1 MEDCLE
7 AWNRIVGP
15 YSNTFPFVE
24 EEKKNK
30 KEIVGASGVIETIVE
45 AFVQWRHTI
54 QSVHIKT
61 HLLLQKKEFR
71 NFESEWRWQTD

>member
-30 KEIVGASGVIETIVE
+30 KEIVGASVVIETIVE
-45 AFVQWRHTI
+45 AFVQ
-54 QSVHIKT
+54 
-61 HLLLQKKEFR
+61 
-71 NFESEWRWQTD
+71 